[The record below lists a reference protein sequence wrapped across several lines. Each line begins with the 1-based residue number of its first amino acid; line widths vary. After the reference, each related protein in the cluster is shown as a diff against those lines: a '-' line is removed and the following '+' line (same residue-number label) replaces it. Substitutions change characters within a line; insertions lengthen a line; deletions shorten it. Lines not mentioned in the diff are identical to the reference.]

1 MSKKP
6 TYKELEQRVNELEGF
21 WAQKERGNYTEKE
34 IQDMVRR
41 LEKIAEM
48 GEDGILVYGEDYRIE
63 FANSMASVITGYSH
77 EELMEMDFMKLL
89 PEQDKEFL
97 DQMYSQVGADESRRI
112 CMEMGIICDDSK
124 KKPVEICISIAH
136 EDEERK
142 TYVYLGDITERKRF
156 ERKLKES
163 ESRYRNLFEKLP
175 VGAFVSTPEGK
186 FLDCNQALLDM
197 LGYESKE
204 EFLQLDIARDVYRN
218 PTDRDTFRKII
229 EKKGYVEDLEVDF
242 RRNAGEVIS
251 ILLTGF
257 VRRDKEKGIVV
268 YEGLIIDIT
277 QRKKME
283 KEFRDANEFLTSLIE
298 SSIDGIIA
306 TDMKG
311 NILVFNSGAERLLGY
326 KSEEVIGR
334 MNIREVYPSGMAKI
348 VMEKIR
354 SPEYGG
360 VGRLNSFRIVHR
372 NKMGDLIEGNLS
384 AAIIHNEKG
393 EEIATVGIFT
403 DLREQLLMARELQET
418 QHHLS
423 EAEKLAALGRLTSQ
437 IAHELNNP
445 IYGIMNSL
453 ELLKGEVDSQSP
465 KRRFLDMSLEET
477 TRIAE
482 LLHNMLSFSKPD
494 KETKEPTNVNTILEE
509 LTVFLARQL
518 RDHNIKVDMSLDPVL
533 PELMASPNQ
542 LRQVFLNMILNA
554 RTAMPYGGRLQL
566 ETAREGVHVVV
577 RIKDTGVGIP
587 KEIQGKIFEAFFTTQ
602 GKKKGVGLGLSA
614 CYGIIKEHQ
623 GEITVESE
631 VGKGSTFSVL
641 LPVHMH

>member
-1 MSKKP
+1 MPKKP
-6 TYKELEQRVNELEGF
+6 THKELERRVVELRGLEV
-21 WAQKERGNYTEKE
+21 QKGKRRSPRKE
-34 IQDMVRR
+34 IQDVVRR

-48 GEDGILVYGEDYRIE
+48 GGEGILVYNEDYRIE

-77 EELMEMDFMKLL
+77 EELMKMNFMKLQT
-89 PEQDKEFL
+89 EQDKEFL
-97 DQMYSQVGADESRRI
+97 AQMYSQVGTDESRRI
-112 CMEMGIICDDSK
+112 CMEMSIICADSTE
-124 KKPVEICISIAH
+124 KPVEICISVAH
-136 EDEERK
+136 EDGKRK
-142 TYVYLGDITERKRF
+142 TYVYLEDITERKRF
-156 ERKLKES
+156 ERELRES

-229 EKKGYVEDLEVDF
+229 EKKGYVKDLEVDF
-242 RRNAGEVIS
+242 RRKDGKVIS

-257 VRRDKEKGIVV
+257 VRRDKREGLVV

-277 QRKKME
+277 QRKKIE
-283 KEFRDANEFLTSLIE
+283 REFRDANEFLTSLIE

-334 MNIREVYPSGMAKI
+334 MNIREVYPAGMAKM

-354 SPEYGG
+354 SSEYGG

-372 NKMGDLIEGNLS
+372 NKVGELIEGNLS

-393 EEIATVGIFT
+393 EEVATVGIFS
-403 DLREQLLMARELQET
+403 DLREQLQMARELQET

-423 EAEKLAALGRLTSQ
+423 EAEKLAALGRQTSQ

-465 KRRFLDMSLEET
+465 KRRFLDMSLEEA

-518 RDHNIKVDMSLDPVL
+518 RDHNIKVDMALDPVL

-554 RTAMPYGGRLQL
+554 RTAMPYGGKLQL
-566 ETAREGVHVVV
+566 ETGREGENVMV

-602 GKKKGVGLGLSA
+602 RKKRGVGLGLSA
-614 CYGIIKEHQ
+614 CYGIVKEHQ

-641 LPVHMH
+641 LPVHTR

>member
-21 WAQKERGNYTEKE
+21 RAQKERGNYTEKE
-34 IQDMVRR
+34 IQDVVRR

-63 FANSMASVITGYSH
+63 FANSMASVVTGYSH

-89 PEQDKEFL
+89 AEQDKEFL

-112 CMEMGIICDDSK
+112 CMEMSIICDDNK

-142 TYVYLGDITERKRF
+142 TYVYLGDITQRKRF
-156 ERKLKES
+156 ERVLKES

-204 EFLQLDIARDVYRN
+204 EFLQLDIARDVYQN
-218 PTDRDTFRKII
+218 PTNRDTFRNLIDKM
-229 EKKGYVEDLEVDF
+229 GYVKDLEVNC
-242 RRNAGEVIS
+242 RRKDGEIIS

-257 VRRDKEKGIVV
+257 VRRDKEKGVVV

-283 KEFRDANEFLTSLIE
+283 KELRDANEFLTSLIE

-326 KSEEVIGR
+326 TSEEVIGR
-334 MNIREVYPSGMAKI
+334 MNIREVYPAGMAKM

-372 NKMGDLIEGNLS
+372 NKMGELIEGNLS

-393 EEIATVGIFT
+393 EEVATVGIFT

-453 ELLKGEVDSQSP
+453 ELLKGEVDPQSP

-494 KETKEPTNVNTILEE
+494 KETKEPTDVNTILEE

-518 RDHNIKVDMSLDPVL
+518 RDHNIKVDMALDPVL

-554 RTAMPYGGRLQL
+554 RTAMPYGGKLQL
-566 ETAREGVHVVV
+566 ETGSEGENVVV
-577 RIKDTGVGIP
+577 RVKDTGVGIP

-602 GKKKGVGLGLSA
+602 GKKRGVGLGLSA
-614 CYGIIKEHQ
+614 CYGIVKEHQ

-631 VGKGSTFSVL
+631 VGEGSTFSVI
-641 LPVHMH
+641 LPVHIH

>member
-1 MSKKP
+1 MPKKP
-6 TYKELEQRVNELEGF
+6 TYKELERRVVELRGLEV
-21 WAQKERGNYTEKE
+21 QKEKRRSPGKE
-34 IQDMVRR
+34 IQDVVRR

-48 GEDGILVYGEDYRIE
+48 GGEGILVYNEDYRIE

-77 EELMEMDFMKLL
+77 EELMKMNFMKLQT
-89 PEQDKEFL
+89 EQDKEFL
-97 DQMYSQVGADESRRI
+97 DQMYSQVGTDESRRI
-112 CMEMGIICDDSK
+112 CMEMSIICADSAE
-124 KKPVEICISIAH
+124 KPVEICISVAH
-136 EDEERK
+136 GDGKRK
-142 TYVYLGDITERKRF
+142 TYVYLEDITERKRF
-156 ERKLKES
+156 ERELRES

-229 EKKGYVEDLEVDF
+229 EKKGYVKDLEVDF
-242 RRNAGEVIS
+242 RRKDGKVIS

-257 VRRDKEKGIVV
+257 VRRDKREGLVV

-277 QRKKME
+277 QRKKIE
-283 KEFRDANEFLTSLIE
+283 REFRDANEFLTSLIE

-334 MNIREVYPSGMAKI
+334 MNIREVYPSGMAKM

-360 VGRLNSFRIVHR
+360 VGRLHSFRIVHR
-372 NKMGDLIEGNLS
+372 NKMGELIEGNLS
-384 AAIIHNEKG
+384 AAIIHNERG
-393 EEIATVGIFT
+393 EEVATVGIFS

-482 LLHNMLSFSKPD
+482 LLHKMLSFSKPD
-494 KETKEPTNVNTILEE
+494 KDKKEPTNVNTILEE

-518 RDHNIKVDMSLDPVL
+518 RDHNIKVEMALDPAL
-533 PELMASPNQ
+533 PELMASSNQ

-554 RTAMPYGGRLQL
+554 RSAMPYGGKLQL
-566 ETAREGVHVVV
+566 KTSREGENVVV

-602 GKKKGVGLGLSA
+602 GQKRGVGLGLSA
-614 CYGIIKEHQ
+614 CYGIVKEHQ
-623 GEITVESE
+623 GEITVESK
-631 VGKGSTFSVL
+631 VGKDSTFSVI
-641 LPVHMH
+641 LPVHIH

>member
-21 WAQKERGNYTEKE
+21 WAQKERGNYAKKE
-34 IQDMVRR
+34 IQDVVRR

-48 GEDGILVYGEDYRIE
+48 GEDGILVYGEDYRID

-77 EELMEMDFMKLL
+77 EELMEMDFMELL
-89 PEQDKEFL
+89 TEQDKEFL

-112 CMEMGIICDDSK
+112 CMEMNIICNDSK
-124 KKPVEICISIAH
+124 KKSVEICISIAH

-156 ERKLKES
+156 ERALKES

-197 LGYESKE
+197 LGYESKK

-229 EKKGYVEDLEVDF
+229 EKKGYVKDLEVDF
-242 RRNAGEVIS
+242 RRKDGKVIS

-257 VRRDKEKGIVV
+257 VRRDKREGLVV

-277 QRKKME
+277 QRKKIE
-283 KEFRDANEFLTSLIE
+283 REFRDANEFLTSLIE

-334 MNIREVYPSGMAKI
+334 MNIREVYPSGMAKM

-360 VGRLNSFRIVHR
+360 VGRLHSFRIVHR
-372 NKMGDLIEGNLS
+372 NKMGELIEGNLS
-384 AAIIHNEKG
+384 AAIIHNERG
-393 EEIATVGIFT
+393 EEVATVGIFS

-453 ELLKGEVDSQSP
+453 DLLKGEVDSQSP

-482 LLHNMLSFSKPD
+482 LLHKMLSFSKPD
-494 KETKEPTNVNTILEE
+494 KEKKEPTNVNTILEE

-518 RDHNIKVDMSLDPVL
+518 RDHNIKVEMALDPAL
-533 PELMASPNQ
+533 PELMASSNQ

-554 RTAMPYGGRLQL
+554 RSAMPYGGKLQL
-566 ETAREGVHVVV
+566 KTKREGENVVV

-602 GKKKGVGLGLSA
+602 GQKRGVGLGLSA
-614 CYGIIKEHQ
+614 CYGIVKEHQ
-623 GEITVESE
+623 GEITVESK
-631 VGKGSTFSVL
+631 VGKGSTFTVI
-641 LPVHMH
+641 LPVHVL